1 MSAAGAPPRR
11 IQLGAFGDPGHA
23 FPMIALGAELVRRG
37 HDVTLETWTKW
48 RAHVEAEGMTFA
60 AAAEYHVF
68 PTADQPVKPYE
79 TVIRAARETLRL
91 VEDVRPDLLVVDII
105 TLAPALAGEM
115 AGVPVAT
122 LVPHVDPRPHP
133 GFPAYSVGARLPR
146 TACGGRFWDRV
157 HRRMVRGSLELGRD
171 ELNGARRAL
180 GLAPR
185 DRLHNGIS
193 EDLALIATAPQLE
206 YPRSEPLPNTHVVGP
221 LLWEPPGE
229 AGVDPPGGRAG
240 FPVVLIAPSTAQDP
254 EHRMLRAALAGLA
267 DEPVR
272 VIATWNRREP
282 DPPLDVPPNAVVVD
296 WLSYARTMPSCD
308 VVVSHAGH
316 GTVVRALASGC
327 AVVAC
332 PAAGDMNENAA
343 RVDWARL
350 GTRLP
355 RRFVTPRGVR
365 LAVRKALGTPEIAA
379 RVAELQAW
387 CSAHDGAV
395 RAAELVEGF
404 GVPRARADRAPGQ
417 AEGLR

>member
-1 MSAAGAPPRR
+1 MTAAGAPTRR

-23 FPMIALGAELVRRG
+23 FPMIALGAELARRG

-48 RAHVEAEGMTFA
+48 RAEVEAEGMTFA

-68 PTADQPVKPYE
+68 PTPDQPVKPYE
-79 TVIRAARETLRL
+79 TVIRASRETLRL
-91 VEDVRPDLLVVDII
+91 VEAVRPDCLVADII

-122 LVPHVDPRPHP
+122 LIPHVDPRPHP

-146 TACGGRFWDRV
+146 TARGGRFWDTV
-157 HRRMVRGSLELGRD
+157 HRRMVRGSLALGRD
-171 ELNGARRAL
+171 ELNDARRTL
-180 GLAPR
+180 GLPPR

-193 EDLALIATAPQLE
+193 EDLALVATAPQLE
-206 YPRSEPLPNTHVVGP
+206 YPRAEPLPNTHVVGP

-229 AGVDPPGGRAG
+229 AGVAPPAG
-240 FPVVLIAPSTAQDP
+240 DGPVVLVAPSTAQDP
-254 EHRMLRAALAGLA
+254 EHRMLRAALEGLA

-272 VIATWNRREP
+272 VIATWNRRAP
-282 DPPLDVPPNAVVVD
+282 DPPLDVPVNAVVVD
-296 WLSYARTMPSCD
+296 WLSYARTMPACD
-308 VVVSHAGH
+308 VVISHGGH

-343 RVDWARL
+343 RVDWARV

-365 LAVRKALGTPEIAA
+365 LAVRKALETPEIPA
-379 RVAELQAW
+379 RVAGLAAW
-387 CSAHDGAV
+387 CAAHDGAAH
-395 RAAELVEGF
+395 AADLVERF
-404 GVPRARADRAPGQ
+404 GVGAPRRRGS
-417 AEGLR
+417 

>member
-1 MSAAGAPPRR
+1 MSAGARPRR

-23 FPMIALGAELVRRG
+23 FPMIALGAELARRG

-48 RAHVEAEGMTFA
+48 REHVEAEGMTFA

-68 PTADQPVKPYE
+68 PTLDQPVKPYE
-79 TVIRAARETLRL
+79 TVIRATRETLEL
-91 VEDVRPDLLVVDII
+91 VERVAPDCLVADII

-146 TACGGRFWDRV
+146 TARGGRFWDRV
-157 HRRMVRGSLELGRD
+157 HHRMVRGSLELGRD
-171 ELNGARRAL
+171 ELNEARRTL
-180 GLAPR
+180 GLPPR

-193 EDLALIATAPQLE
+193 EELALIATAPQLE
-206 YPRSEPLPNTHVVGP
+206 YPRTSPAPNTHVVGP

-229 AGVDPPGGRAG
+229 ARVEPPPGDD
-240 FPVVLIAPSTAQDP
+240 PVVLVAPSTAQDP
-254 EHRMLRAALAGLA
+254 EHRMLRAALDGLA

-272 VIATWNRREP
+272 VIATWNRRAP
-282 DPPLDVPPNAVVVD
+282 DPPLDVPANAVVVD
-296 WLSYARTMPSCD
+296 WLSYARTMPGCD
-308 VVVSHAGH
+308 LVVTHAGH
-316 GTVVRALASGC
+316 GTLVRALASGC

-343 RVDWARL
+343 RVAWAGV

-355 RRFVTPRGVR
+355 RRFVTPRGIG
-365 LAVRKALGTPEIAA
+365 LAVRRTLGTPAITR
-379 RVAELQAW
+379 RVDELAAW
-387 CSAHDGAV
+387 CAAHDGAA
-395 RAAELVEGF
+395 RAADLVERF
-404 GVPRARADRAPGQ
+404 AAREALALS
-417 AEGLR
+417 A